1 MAISAQDKIMYVA
14 NKLGLSSLKYMQAS
28 TNKHYG

>member
-28 TNKHYG
+28 TGAV